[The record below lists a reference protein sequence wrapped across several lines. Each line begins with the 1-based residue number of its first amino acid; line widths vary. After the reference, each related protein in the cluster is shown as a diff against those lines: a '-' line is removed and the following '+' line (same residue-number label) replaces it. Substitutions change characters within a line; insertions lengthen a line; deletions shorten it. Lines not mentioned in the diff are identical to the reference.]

1 MNRRGPMNDAIRMQ
15 ISAFVDGELPQN
27 EAELLLRRMC
37 QDRDLRQQAAE
48 YLAMGR
54 VMRGERSLSGAGKL
68 RERIS
73 AALDDQSLQADI
85 EIPVTSAPRFL
96 RPVAGVAIA
105 ATVALAALLGLQQIL
120 TDPEGDLATGGEPVA
135 GARGVTEPP
144 VTEPPV
150 AEPPIAEPPNEL
162 SDEMWQ
168 YHVIHSSGSDNIES
182 RLDSLQRRGDA
193 IGDTEEMQDDDAEP
207 ESDAGLQTP

>member
-105 ATVALAALLGLQQIL
+105 ATVALAALLGLQQL
-120 TDPEGDLATGGEPVA
+120 SGVPGTNVDPDIDIVA
-135 GARGVTEPP
+135 
-144 VTEPPV
+144 
-150 AEPPIAEPPNEL
+150 
-162 SDEMWQ
+162 DENTYIVPQ
-168 YHVIHSSGSDNIES
+168 
-182 RLDSLQRRGDA
+182 
-193 IGDTEEMQDDDAEP
+193 QDDDQLREYFLRHSASASYWGANNFNSRLVTLQLGEVEVFEP
-207 ESDAGLQTP
+207 EAVEEPVEETENEVTPVPEPQTP